1 MLQAGY
7 RQYGTCSPTRR
18 MLSAL
23 VSGQP
28 LHRQALPR
36 FREAYS
42 LVITHVCF
50 HESEYSHLSPR
61 TLGKLAKLVADKVSA
76 GEKDPIRIR
85 DEALADL
92 GSKEAKPRE
101 AKSSAI
107 WAIAGDGAAIS
118 WHPSY

>member
-1 MLQAGY
+1 
-7 RQYGTCSPTRR
+7 

-28 LHRQALPR
+28 LHREELPK

-42 LVITHVCF
+42 LVITHVCY

-92 GSKEAKPRE
+92 RLKGSQVT
-101 AKSSAI
+101 
-107 WAIAGDGAAIS
+107 
-118 WHPSY
+118 

>member
-7 RQYGTCSPTRR
+7 RQSGTCSPNRT

-23 VSGQP
+23 VSRQP
-28 LHRQALPR
+28 LRREALLT

-50 HESEYSHLSPR
+50 HESGYSHLSPR
-61 TLGKLAKLVADKVSA
+61 TLGKLAKVVADKVSA

-85 DEALADL
+85 DGALADL
-92 GSKEAKPRE
+92 KGYRVAKR
-101 AKSSAI
+101 
-107 WAIAGDGAAIS
+107 
-118 WHPSY
+118 

>member
-1 MLQAGY
+1 MTAPSRLKPSRMLQGGY
-7 RQYGTCSPTRR
+7 RQSGTCSPTRT

-28 LHRQALPR
+28 LHREALPT

-61 TLGKLAKLVADKVSA
+61 TLGDELAKLVADKVSA

-85 DEALADL
+85 DGALADL
-92 GSKEAKPRE
+92 RLKGSQVT
-101 AKSSAI
+101 
-107 WAIAGDGAAIS
+107 
-118 WHPSY
+118 

>member
-7 RQYGTCSPTRR
+7 RQSGTCSHTRT

-23 VSGQP
+23 VSGQS

-42 LVITHVCF
+42 LVITHVCY

-61 TLGKLAKLVADKVSA
+61 TLGKLAKLIADKVSA

-85 DEALADL
+85 DRALADL
-92 GSKEAKPRE
+92 KGYRVAKR
-101 AKSSAI
+101 
-107 WAIAGDGAAIS
+107 
-118 WHPSY
+118 

>member
-1 MLQAGY
+1 
-7 RQYGTCSPTRR
+7 
-18 MLSAL
+18 MLSAF

-28 LHRQALPR
+28 LHREELPK

-50 HESEYSHLSPR
+50 HDSGYSHVSPR

-92 GSKEAKPRE
+92 RLKGSHP
-101 AKSSAI
+101 
-107 WAIAGDGAAIS
+107 DGGNPGRAA
-118 WHPSY
+118 WLLERHKCGAR

>member
-7 RQYGTCSPTRR
+7 RQSGTCSSTRT
-18 MLSAL
+18 MLSTL

-28 LHRQALPR
+28 LHRQALPT

-42 LVITHVCF
+42 LVITHVCY
-50 HESEYSHLSPR
+50 HESEYSHLSAR

-85 DEALADL
+85 DRALADL
-92 GSKEAKPRE
+92 KGYRVATR
-101 AKSSAI
+101 
-107 WAIAGDGAAIS
+107 
-118 WHPSY
+118 